1 MMTCENFRDDV
12 AELAVG
18 SLDAPERADL
28 LGHASSCATC
38 QALLEQ
44 HSATADRLLEEVL
57 EIEPPPGF
65 EQRVLAQLG
74 TTSTGSTSTGTTST
88 ELTGRVRAVR
98 WRNLALVACLLAAVA
113 IASGAVVRS
122 WDEREQSASLHTIR
136 RGTIVRADGR
146 PSGQVQVVD
155 LPRPM
160 LLVSID
166 HPRPFTGRVTCE
178 MEGADGQRAIVG
190 SWSYDDVE
198 AGVWAVGLPPEWLH
212 AVRMNVLDTTGKVLS
227 SAALA

>member
-1 MMTCENFRDDV
+1 MITCENFRNQV

-18 SLDAPERADL
+18 GLDAPERADL
-28 LGHASSCATC
+28 LRHAAACAAC

-74 TTSTGSTSTGTTST
+74 ATSTGTSSAEVTS
-88 ELTGRVRAVR
+88 RARAVR
-98 WRNLALVACLLAAVA
+98 WRNVVLVACLINSVAV
-113 IASGAVVRS
+113 ASGAVVHR
-122 WDEREQSASLHTIR
+122 WDQREQSASLHAIGH
-136 RGTIVRADGR
+136 GTILRADGR

-166 HPRPFTGRVTCE
+166 HPRPFTGRVNCE
-178 MEGADGQRAIVG
+178 MEGADGQKAIVG
-190 SWSYDDVE
+190 SWSYDDIE
-198 AGVWAVGLPPEWLH
+198 AGVWAVGLPAEWLH

-227 SAALA
+227 SATLS